1 MLSSL
6 SRRPSLRSS
15 SRSLA
20 RTRLQPRDR
29 TLPTADRDPGD
40 QSSMLLTSTQTV
52 QLPTSSTP
60 RTSTGTSTTS
70 RDSSNSS
77 NKQDNSS
84 RTNSLLKILNNLL
97 PNRTLN
103 SLLRTNNLLPNK
115 TLNSLFRTNNL
126 PRTLNNLLPSRTL
139 SLLLNSSS
147 NKFLFQSLPES
158 RLLYKDSPEM
168 MTRMVK
174 LILFPLIFSLSNNSG
189 LFLSSNNN
197 LFLSSNNS
205 LFPSNSSLLPLPS
218 NLSSLSNFSSN
229 SSSHS

>member
-97 PNRTLN
+97 RIL
-103 SLLRTNNLLPNK
+103 
-115 TLNSLFRTNNL
+115 SLFRTNNL

-218 NLSSLSNFSSN
+218 
-229 SSSHS
+229 

>member
-40 QSSMLLTSTQTV
+40 QSSMLLTSTPTV

-97 PNRTLN
+97 PNR
-103 SLLRTNNLLPNK
+103 

-174 LILFPLIFSLSNNSG
+174 LILFPLIFSLSNNSS
-189 LFLSSNNN
+189 LFLSNNSSLLPSSNSS
-197 LFLSSNNS
+197 LFL
-205 LFPSNSSLLPLPS
+205 SNSSLLPLPS